1 MTEDRRRGDDL
12 RRARILVFGSYD
24 QVRHPRVAVL
34 RSGLAAAGHDVCE
47 LNRPLG
53 MSTADKVDAAR
64 SVSGS
69 LRFVVSVAR
78 SWAGLVRARR
88 SVAAPD
94 VVVVGY
100 LGHLDVHL
108 ARLLWRRSTI
118 VLDHMVGLADTVR
131 DRKVGRGP
139 VFRLL
144 DAVDRAA
151 LRRADLV
158 VVDTE
163 EQLLQLPE
171 DTRSRSVVVAV
182 GATDQWFDQVA
193 PARRLP
199 LKVCFVGLYTPLQGA
214 PVIGAAIREL
224 ADDDRIEF
232 TMVGAGQ
239 ELAATRAAAQGG
251 RVRWIDW
258 VPGEQLPALV
268 ASHDV
273 GLGIFGTSPKA
284 WRVVPNKVYQ
294 SIAAG
299 NVVVTSDT
307 PVQRRLLGDLVQYVP
322 PGDPNALAAALRTL
336 AAELAEGPDVPSFPS
351 RADVDRFRPAAVVAP
366 LLDRL
371 GLGVVSDDGP
381 VAAPR
386 SDG

>member
-1 MTEDRRRGDDL
+1 MTEDRRGGDDP
-12 RRARILVFGSYD
+12 RPARILVFGSYD

-34 RSGLAAAGHDVCE
+34 RSGLAAAGHEVTE

-64 SVSGS
+64 SVAGTT
-69 LRFVVSVAR
+69 RFVVSVVR
-78 SWAGLVRARR
+78 SWTALVRARR
-88 SVAAPD
+88 TMDRPD

-108 ARLLWRRSTI
+108 ARWLWRRSTI

-131 DRKVGRGP
+131 DRNVGRGP
-139 VFRLL
+139 VYRLL

-151 LRRADLV
+151 LRRADVV

-163 EQLLQLPE
+163 EQLQQLPE
-171 DTRSRSVVVAV
+171 RAQSKSVVVAV
-182 GATDQWFDQVA
+182 GATDPWFDHL
-193 PARRLP
+193 PPPRRLP

-214 PVIGAAIREL
+214 PVIGAAISEL

-239 ELAATRAAAQGG
+239 ELEPTRTAAAGG

-258 VPGEQLPALV
+258 VPGDELPALV

-294 SIAAG
+294 SLAAG

-307 PVQRRLLGDLVQYVP
+307 PVQRRVLGDVVRYVP
-322 PGDPNALAAALRTL
+322 PGDPRALAGALRAL
-336 AAELAEGPDVPSFPS
+336 ADQMATGPDGLAFPS
-351 RADVDRFRPAAVVAP
+351 PRDADRFRPCAVVAP
-366 LLDRL
+366 LLERL
-371 GLGVVSDDGP
+371 GLAALSGDGP